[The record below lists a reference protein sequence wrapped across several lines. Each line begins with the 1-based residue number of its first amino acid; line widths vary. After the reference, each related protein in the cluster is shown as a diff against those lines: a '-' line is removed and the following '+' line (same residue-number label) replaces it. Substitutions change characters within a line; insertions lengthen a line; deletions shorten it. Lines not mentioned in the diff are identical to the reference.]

1 MHTKILFTFALVV
14 SVTILWSLVF
24 FGVDTASFEKI
35 NQKNTIAN
43 QWAESLCQNIT
54 LSGAD
59 IYYLQCGNSLSF
71 WSISQIEAPKNLTS
85 KNWEFEKPTHGV
97 VSLSMG
103 NIFSS
108 PEIDVVSD
116 EDAVFI
122 TTRTT
127 DGFPR
132 ITALTAPITITL
144 KDTNNVSLTRVVLL
158 PGMSLTHNPQLSD
171 LRWVDFFRVTQL
183 LSVEMADITQSGWIR
198 NAAPWYDLE
207 SLISRTRQSQQ
218 SMMGTYLDQIQE
230 QADILKQIVLEEN
243 IDPIESSLMVNKR
256 KTETI
261 EKKWIGERLSTLVES
276 YKKSS
281 TQDSTKFILN
291 LENEVQKLTPIDEN
305 RAKNIT
311 TLIDKLKQSVKISID
326 NRRVPKTFSDYLG
339 VVARDNLNSKEGMS
353 SKNRSNFFTQ
363 LRESSRAKTIDQA
376 ITQTFVAEQL
386 AKYATNGGN
395 LTSSENIELWARL
408 TKDLVDLISSIDERK
423 ATLSY
428 LLDKGNTLIGSYH
441 KILKNEYFL
450 PDEIPYI
457 ILDRQ
462 QRNPVVLPPSQVQS
476 IDNVIKNLNAFLKN
490 EESNFYT
497 ISDTYN
503 NDALDPFKLLKWNL
517 KDIERTLGII
527 NHLWEYRDKKYEVNW
542 SNEDTKSS
550 SGTVQAITTL
560 TQAFESLK
568 ISTGS
573 IEKMDELGNSERAM
587 DSVYNENT
595 TLSIKSASWSIEAAN
610 ISLKQPNITF
620 QIRNSGKLDEFVAFM
635 TVDLK
640 KIQEKIV
647 GIMQENSE
655 NVKIPLDISQH
666 SFTLDGKTYSY

>member
-1 MHTKILFTFALVV
+1 M
-14 SVTILWSLVF
+14 
-24 FGVDTASFEKI
+24 
-35 NQKNTIAN
+35 
-43 QWAESLCQNIT
+43 
-54 LSGAD
+54 
-59 IYYLQCGNSLSF
+59 
-71 WSISQIEAPKNLTS
+71 
-85 KNWEFEKPTHGV
+85 
-97 VSLSMG
+97 
-103 NIFSS
+103 
-108 PEIDVVSD
+108 
-116 EDAVFI
+116 
-122 TTRTT
+122 
-127 DGFPR
+127 
-132 ITALTAPITITL
+132 
-144 KDTNNVSLTRVVLL
+144 
-158 PGMSLTHNPQLSD
+158 
-171 LRWVDFFRVTQL
+171 
-183 LSVEMADITQSGWIR
+183 
-198 NAAPWYDLE
+198 
-207 SLISRTRQSQQ
+207 
-218 SMMGTYLDQIQE
+218 
-230 QADILKQIVLEEN
+230 
-243 IDPIESSLMVNKR
+243 
-256 KTETI
+256 
-261 EKKWIGERLSTLVES
+261 VES

-386 AKYATNGGN
+386 AKYAINGGN

-408 TKDLVDLISSIDERK
+408 TKDLVDLISSVDERK

-503 NDALDPFKLLKWNL
+503 NDALDPFKLLK
-517 KDIERTLGII
+517 
-527 NHLWEYRDKKYEVNW
+527 
-542 SNEDTKSS
+542 
-550 SGTVQAITTL
+550 
-560 TQAFESLK
+560 
-568 ISTGS
+568 
-573 IEKMDELGNSERAM
+573 
-587 DSVYNENT
+587 
-595 TLSIKSASWSIEAAN
+595 
-610 ISLKQPNITF
+610 
-620 QIRNSGKLDEFVAFM
+620 
-635 TVDLK
+635 
-640 KIQEKIV
+640 
-647 GIMQENSE
+647 
-655 NVKIPLDISQH
+655 
-666 SFTLDGKTYSY
+666 

>member
-1 MHTKILFTFALVV
+1 M
-14 SVTILWSLVF
+14 
-24 FGVDTASFEKI
+24 
-35 NQKNTIAN
+35 
-43 QWAESLCQNIT
+43 
-54 LSGAD
+54 
-59 IYYLQCGNSLSF
+59 
-71 WSISQIEAPKNLTS
+71 
-85 KNWEFEKPTHGV
+85 
-97 VSLSMG
+97 
-103 NIFSS
+103 
-108 PEIDVVSD
+108 
-116 EDAVFI
+116 
-122 TTRTT
+122 
-127 DGFPR
+127 
-132 ITALTAPITITL
+132 
-144 KDTNNVSLTRVVLL
+144 
-158 PGMSLTHNPQLSD
+158 
-171 LRWVDFFRVTQL
+171 
-183 LSVEMADITQSGWIR
+183 
-198 NAAPWYDLE
+198 
-207 SLISRTRQSQQ
+207 
-218 SMMGTYLDQIQE
+218 
-230 QADILKQIVLEEN
+230 
-243 IDPIESSLMVNKR
+243 
-256 KTETI
+256 
-261 EKKWIGERLSTLVES
+261 VES

-503 NDALDPFKLLKWNL
+503 NDALDPFKLLK
-517 KDIERTLGII
+517 
-527 NHLWEYRDKKYEVNW
+527 
-542 SNEDTKSS
+542 
-550 SGTVQAITTL
+550 
-560 TQAFESLK
+560 
-568 ISTGS
+568 
-573 IEKMDELGNSERAM
+573 
-587 DSVYNENT
+587 
-595 TLSIKSASWSIEAAN
+595 
-610 ISLKQPNITF
+610 
-620 QIRNSGKLDEFVAFM
+620 
-635 TVDLK
+635 
-640 KIQEKIV
+640 
-647 GIMQENSE
+647 
-655 NVKIPLDISQH
+655 
-666 SFTLDGKTYSY
+666 

>member
-1 MHTKILFTFALVV
+1 MHTKILYTFALIL
-14 SVTILWSLVF
+14 SISILWFIAF
-24 FGVDTASFEKI
+24 FGVDIASFDKI
-35 NQKNTIAN
+35 NQKNDLFNEWHENI
-43 QWAESLCQNIT
+43 CQNIT

-71 WSISQIEAPKNLTS
+71 WSISEIEAPKNLTS
-85 KNWEFEKPTHGV
+85 KNWKFEKPTHGV

-243 IDPIESSLMVNKR
+243 IDPIESSLMVNTR

-261 EKKWIGERLSTLVES
+261 EKKWIGERLSTMVES

-281 TQDSTKFILN
+281 IQDSAKFILS
-291 LENEVQKLTPIDEN
+291 LESEVQKLTLIDAN

-326 NRRVPKTFSDYLG
+326 NRRIPKTFADYLG
-339 VVARDNLNSKEGMS
+339 VVARDNISSKESMS

-376 ITQTFVAEQL
+376 ITQTFVAERL
-386 AKYATNGGN
+386 AKYAINDGN
-395 LTSSENIELWARL
+395 LDSSENIEVWTRL
-408 TKDLVDLISSIDERK
+408 AKDLTDLISSIDERK

-428 LLDKGNTLIGSYH
+428 LLDKGNSLVSSYH

-462 QRNPVVLPPSQVQS
+462 QRNPVALPPSQAQS
-476 IDNVIKNLNAFLKN
+476 IDNVIASLTVFLKN
-490 EESNFYT
+490 EDSNFYT

-517 KDIERTLGII
+517 KDMERTLGII

-542 SNEDTKSS
+542 SNEDTKTSS
-550 SGTVQAITTL
+550 WTAQAITTL
-560 TQAFESLK
+560 AQAFESLK
-568 ISTGS
+568 ISTES
-573 IEKMDELGNSERAM
+573 IEKADESGTSEKAI
-587 DSVYNENT
+587 DVVYDENT
-595 TLSIKSASWSIEAAN
+595 MFSIKSSSWSLEAVN
-610 ISLKQPNITF
+610 ITLKKPDITF
-620 QIRNSGKLDEFVAFM
+620 QIRNSGKLDEFVTFM
-635 TVDLK
+635 TDDLI
-640 KIQEKIV
+640 KILTQIPES
-647 GIMQENSE
+647 SE
-655 NVKIPLDISQH
+655 NVKIPLDISTH
-666 SFTLDGKTYSY
+666 SATLDGKTYSY